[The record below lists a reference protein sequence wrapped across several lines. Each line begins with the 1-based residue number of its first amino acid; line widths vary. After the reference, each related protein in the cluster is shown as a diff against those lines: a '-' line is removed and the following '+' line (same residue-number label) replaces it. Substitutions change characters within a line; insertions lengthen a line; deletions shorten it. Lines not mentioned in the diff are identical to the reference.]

1 MKIERVEIA
10 ANKMMLRKPFKIAL
24 GVITEVSNLTI
35 KVITDTGDFG
45 IGEATPEP
53 LVTGETLEGC
63 EAALKL
69 LADALTG
76 EDPRQLSRIHSIMN
90 QCMKGNG
97 SAKAALDMAC
107 YDLLGKSTGLP
118 LYQLLGGQDNQV
130 ETDMTISIDTP
141 EVMAENAQLFV
152 EQGFTALKIKV
163 GLDEKDDIERVK
175 QIRAAVGPAIEL
187 RIDANQGWRAKQAI
201 KMIEQLQKYDIAF
214 CEQPRP
220 IELADGYQD
229 ALPLPLFN
237 SCSHFK
243 QQIDFLKAEKYHTLT
258 LEEVKDYYL
267 QKKALPEKA
276 VLLTFD
282 DCYQSMREY
291 AYPLLKEAGFKAT
304 AFVVSGWLF
313 AEPSPY
319 KPAVSKTLSRSELN
333 EMSDVFEYANHT
345 THFHERKGM
354 MGRSMWEPAEKFA
367 ADFMIFMI
375 VGRQEIGV
383 WVGDNEQKKIIRIRE
398 NL

>member
-1 MKIERVEIA
+1 MNMKIERVEIA

-214 CEQPRP
+214 FEQPTP
-220 IELADGYQD
+220 ASDIDGLAFIRTQVNQQIMADEAAFVPQD
-229 ALPLPLFN
+229 ALSLIKKDAVDAVNIKLMKCGGIYPALQIN
-237 SCSHFK
+237 SICEAANIPCMVGCMAGETNISIAAAAHFVAAQKNVRFADLDATFDLAVLAYEGVVGTEKTPVIQLNEAAGLGVK
-243 QQIDFLKAEKYHTLT
+243 QK
-258 LEEVKDYYL
+258 EEVA
-267 QKKALPEKA
+267 Q
-276 VLLTFD
+276 
-282 DCYQSMREY
+282 
-291 AYPLLKEAGFKAT
+291 
-304 AFVVSGWLF
+304 
-313 AEPSPY
+313 
-319 KPAVSKTLSRSELN
+319 
-333 EMSDVFEYANHT
+333 
-345 THFHERKGM
+345 
-354 MGRSMWEPAEKFA
+354 
-367 ADFMIFMI
+367 
-375 VGRQEIGV
+375 
-383 WVGDNEQKKIIRIRE
+383 
-398 NL
+398 